1 MTKAKLPV
9 AKHNTSQT
17 EDAGTGQVR
26 TEELTYLLGNA
37 DSVAQ
42 SDIVPY
48 AQTNRL
54 SRGIGS

>member
-1 MTKAKLPV
+1 LTKAKLPL
-9 AKHNTSQT
+9 AKHNTSRA
-17 EDAGTGQVR
+17 EDAWTGQVR
-26 TEELTYLLGNA
+26 TEKLTYFLGNA

-42 SDIVPY
+42 LEIAPY